1 MRMKASLRIGDS
13 DFKFPDKDKLVWGEI
28 HVLIE
33 IPGSRPSLESSL
45 TEKPPRPKRKARWIQ
60 LNEILEENTKKSKT
74 SDSTIYS
81 YVSWN
86 QVELIL
92 QTVPYVQSSKKIPDV
107 QFNILSQYLRE

>member
-1 MRMKASLRIGDS
+1 MKASLRIDDS
-13 DFKFPDKDKLVWGEI
+13 DFEFPDKDKLGCDEI

-45 TEKPPRPKRKARWIQ
+45 TGKSPHPKRKARWIQ
-60 LNEILEENTKKSKT
+60 LNEILEENTKKLKT
-74 SDSTIYS
+74 SDSTAYS

-86 QVELIL
+86 QVESIL
-92 QTVPYVQSSKKIPDV
+92 QTESYVQSSKKIPDV